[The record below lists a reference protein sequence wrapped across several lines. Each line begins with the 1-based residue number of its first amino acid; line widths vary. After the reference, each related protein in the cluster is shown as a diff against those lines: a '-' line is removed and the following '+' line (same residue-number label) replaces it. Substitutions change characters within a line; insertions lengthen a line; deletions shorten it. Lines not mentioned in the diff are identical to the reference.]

1 MSSPAEIAAARQAF
15 MTDVTMS
22 IRQMLGILIRETNNR
37 IETSKQMEV
46 ESLILPV
53 LGIVQTEIPKQTS
66 FTFIAKLVA
75 DHVKTKGRELQQEI
89 TDQASLRQRQLTS
102 SQARVIELSLIH
114 I

>member
-89 TDQASLRQRQLTS
+89 TDPVSYTHLTLPTN
-102 SQARVIELSLIH
+102 REV
-114 I
+114 